1 MSELLCFLGL
11 PPLLAIY
18 NSGDWSRLATFSGIM
33 AVLYAVVPV
42 VLVSEAVVLIWRR
55 PRSYAWAAICYAI
68 NRTVALTVGLSILAW
83 LIGTLQPY
91 QPFTVAGPVGFLYA
105 YLVWE
110 LAHYAY
116 HRSCHRCRLL
126 WCLHSV
132 HHAPEDMHLM
142 VGHARHVLEG
152 PYADLVRTSIC
163 LMLGVPVPMLL
174 AIMAIDGLW
183 GWAIHVSPDLMP
195 RARVPFLL
203 GPSEHRV
210 HHARNPEYIDRN
222 YCNLLPVWDRL
233 LGTYAPERA
242 RPDYGITRRPQ
253 TFASMYLG
261 EVGYLIRDVRAAGG
275 IAAKL
280 WVVLGPPL
288 GKRGGYTCR

>member
-1 MSELLCFLGL
+1 MTELLGFLGL
-11 PPLLAIY
+11 PPLLAIH
-18 NSGDWSRLATFSGIM
+18 NSGDWSQLATFHGIM
-33 AVLYAVVPV
+33 AVLYVALPV
-42 VLVSEAVVLIWRR
+42 LLVSEAVVLIWSR
-55 PRSYAWAAICYAI
+55 PRSYAWAALCYAI
-68 NRTVALTVGLSILAW
+68 NRLVALTVGLSILAW

-91 QPFTVAGPVGFLYA
+91 QPFTVSGPVGFVYA

-174 AIMAIDGLW
+174 TIMAIDGLW
-183 GWAIHVSPDLMP
+183 GWAIHVSPDLLP

-222 YCNLLPVWDRL
+222 YCNLLPMWDRAF
-233 LGTYAPERA
+233 GTYQIETVTPNYGTSRAPSNAVSMYCGDLADLVR
-242 RPDYGITRRPQ
+242 DVWRRPGV
-253 TFASMYLG
+253 TTKILTLIMPPEWEPMY
-261 EVGYLIRDVRAAGG
+261 
-275 IAAKL
+275 
-280 WVVLGPPL
+280 
-288 GKRGGYTCR
+288 